1 VGTNFNNDGTALY
14 QGVVAMFF
22 AQAEGMSLDTAA
34 SIALALATIVAALGA
49 GGIPSGS
56 FITLPLTFAL
66 VGIPIAG
73 LPVLLT
79 VDWFLDRCRT
89 AVNVSG
95 DMTVAVLIDR
105 PR

>member
-1 VGTNFNNDGTALY
+1 
-14 QGVVAMFF
+14 VAIFF
-22 AQAEGMSLDTAA
+22 AQAAGVPLPVAA
-34 SIALALATIVAALGA
+34 AIALALATIVAAFGA

-89 AVNVSG
+89 SVNVAG

-105 PR
+105 DGAPAAPSS

>member
-1 VGTNFNNDGTALY
+1 V
-14 QGVVAMFF
+14 
-22 AQAEGMSLDTAA
+22 
-34 SIALALATIVAALGA
+34 ALALATIVAAFGA

-89 AVNVSG
+89 AINVSG
-95 DMTVAVLIDR
+95 DMSVAVLIDGSR
-105 PR
+105 VAPPPAS